1 MSKYRGPSCRLC
13 RKEGVKLFLK
23 GVRCQS
29 DKCAFSRRE
38 YSPGL
43 HGRRNTKISD
53 YGMQLREKQKVKRLY
68 GILEKQFRRYFKIAE
83 KSKGITGEMLLQILE
98 RRLDNSVFRLGFSA
112 SRQAARQIVK
122 HNHIK
127 VNNRR
132 VNIPSFLVKEGDVIE
147 LSGKEKFLKG
157 VKEVVEVTKERGAP
171 AWLESDVQ
179 NLKGKVAKLPS
190 RDDVAFPIQE
200 QLIVELYSK

>member
-1 MSKYRGPSCRLC
+1 
-13 RKEGVKLFLK
+13 
-23 GVRCQS
+23 
-29 DKCAFSRRE
+29 
-38 YSPGL
+38 
-43 HGRRNTKISD
+43 
-53 YGMQLREKQKVKRLY
+53 MQLREKQKVKRLY

>member
-38 YSPGL
+38 YSPGQ